1 MSTAMIAITTSSS
14 TSVNPRPRGRGHARR
29 ADRFSME
36 LVPGTAVATDAW
48 YTLAPKVVRS
58 PPGPIFPSRSGG
70 VNVAAGVSSHEI
82 AHP

>member
-1 MSTAMIAITTSSS
+1 
-14 TSVNPRPRGRGHARR
+14 
-29 ADRFSME
+29 ME

-48 YTLAPKVVRS
+48 YTRAPKVVRS
-58 PPGPIFPSRSGG
+58 PPEPIFPSRSGG